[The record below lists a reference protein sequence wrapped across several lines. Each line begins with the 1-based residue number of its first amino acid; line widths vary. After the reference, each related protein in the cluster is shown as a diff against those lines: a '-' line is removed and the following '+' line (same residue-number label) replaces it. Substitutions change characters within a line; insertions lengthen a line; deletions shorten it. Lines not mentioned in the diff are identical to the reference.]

1 MGAERAARAK
11 ARTSFT
17 TDSTL
22 LPSSSGTNATIAP
35 IWGRVVCWVA
45 RDWTHC
51 ASWTFSVVSTAAS
64 VNTTFAGEMV
74 AVAEDAGTTE
84 GKQEG
89 AGAGVV
95 EQQQQ
100 PFRPALPH
108 LVLVLD
114 PKRQVVASLNY
125 PAACGFAS
133 HEILRLID
141 AMQNSYYNEVGSVAP
156 SVKKRRLRPPYQPT
170 RTTLRA
176 LPHSIVCRSTRR

>member
-1 MGAERAARAK
+1 MVEAGADVNGESGSADAK
-11 ARTSFT
+11 GVG
-17 TDSTL
+17 DD
-22 LPSSSGTNATIAP
+22 ATA
-35 IWGRVVCWVA
+35 
-45 RDWTHC
+45 DEQK
-51 ASWTFSVVSTAAS
+51 
-64 VNTTFAGEMV
+64 EMV

-84 GKQEG
+84 GKQES